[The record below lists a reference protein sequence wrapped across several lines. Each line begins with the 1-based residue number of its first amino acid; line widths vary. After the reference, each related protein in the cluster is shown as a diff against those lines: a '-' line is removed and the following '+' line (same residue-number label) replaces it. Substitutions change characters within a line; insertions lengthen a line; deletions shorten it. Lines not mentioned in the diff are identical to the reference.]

1 VTPELRNLTPVHL
14 IPGHLPSF
22 PGLRSLTETPRIRCH
37 TPGQGHLPSIPET
50 GVHSVHPPD
59 TSERSSYIC
68 TCLILGEQVA
78 NLSLTKLA

>member
-1 VTPELRNLTPVHL
+1 VTPELKDLITVHL

-37 TPGQGHLPSIPET
+37 PPGQTHLPSIPE
-50 GVHSVHPPD
+50 
-59 TSERSSYIC
+59 YIC
-68 TCLILGEQVA
+68 TCVDLGKQVT